1 MVLLT
6 LTDVLVSGIPSSKN
20 KFRHGSLLGTNFTN
34 QKKKILPTINNC
46 FEINNIGCSSYV
58 GFPLPLF
65 NSPID
70 SNPQKLF
77 TLLLTA
83 ISRRSF
89 EKTVSENTKKLT
101 WGISPVDCYHQLV
114 LMLTTR

>member
-1 MVLLT
+1 MEAFLELI
-6 LTDVLVSGIPSSKN
+6 LQIK
-20 KFRHGSLLGTNFTN
+20 K
-34 QKKKILPTINNC
+34 KKKILPTITASK
-46 FEINNIGCSSYV
+46 INNIGCSSYV